1 MIKIFRNLKKRDL
14 LFIFF
19 STALIVFQVWLDL
32 KMPDYT
38 QKLTQ
43 SISSGD
49 LKMKDVRNNGM
60 MMLLCAFG
68 SMLASMACGF
78 FTSQVAANFSKT
90 LRTKLFGK
98 IMTFSSRE
106 INKFST
112 PSLITRTTN
121 DVIHMQMLLAVGA
134 QVLIKAPITAVW
146 AILKIS
152 NTNMKWTTAV
162 IICVVEIVCVISVLV
177 ALAFPKFRMIQ
188 KLTDKLNDTIREN
201 LSGVRVVRAFN
212 AESYEEAKFDK
223 VNENI
228 TKNHLFTS
236 RILGLMMPVLTM
248 SMSGLTLAI
257 YWIGACII
265 KETQIM
271 GRAEVMG
278 NMVAFTQYA
287 LQVVSAFMMLILIFI
302 LLPRTMVSAGRI
314 NEVLDTEVDIEFK
327 ETGVS
332 SEKNGTV
339 QFKNVSFRYNDAPE
353 YCLKNIDFTINKGE
367 TFAVIGATGTGK
379 TSLIN
384 LIPRFYDVSEGEV
397 LIDGVN
403 VKEYSEK
410 ELVDKVSLAPQKAT
424 LFSGT
429 IKSNITYGCDES
441 KADDDRLT
449 KALEISSCDFVNDL
463 PLKEDTSV
471 AQGATNFSGGQ
482 KQRMSIARAVYKDS
496 EILIFD
502 DTFSA
507 LDYKTDMMVR
517 KSLKEKLSDKTIII
531 VAQRIGTIKNAD
543 KILVLN
549 NGETVGIGTH
559 EELLKNCSV
568 YKEIALSQLSEDELN
583 GMEEK

>member
-14 LFIFF
+14 LFILL
-19 STALIVFQVWLDL
+19 STVLIVFQVWLDL

-43 SISSGD
+43 SVSSGD
-49 LKMKDVRNNGM
+49 LKMKDIRFNGF
-60 MMLLCAFG
+60 MMLLCALG
-68 SMLASMACGF
+68 SMLAAMACGF
-78 FTSQVAANFSKT
+78 LTSQVAANFSKT
-90 LRTKLFGK
+90 LRTELFGK

-121 DVIHMQMLLAVGA
+121 DVIHMQMLLAVGT
-134 QVLIKAPITAVW
+134 QVLIKAPVTAVW
-146 AILKIS
+146 AIVKIS
-152 NTNMKWTTAV
+152 NTNMTWTTAV
-162 IICVVEIVCVISVLV
+162 IICVAEIVCVISVLV

-188 KLTDKLNDTIREN
+188 KLTDKLNDTTREN

-212 AESYEEAKFDK
+212 AESYEEAKFEK
-223 VNENI
+223 VNKDI

-248 SMSGLTLAI
+248 SMSALTLAI

-265 KETQIM
+265 KETELM

-314 NEVLDTEVDIEFK
+314 NEVLDTDADITFNNSDVLPE
-327 ETGVS
+327 
-332 SEKNGTV
+332 EKGTI
-339 QFKNVSFRYNDAPE
+339 QFKNVSFGYNDAPE
-353 YCLKNIDFTINKGE
+353 PCLKNIDFIINKGE
-367 TFAVIGATGTGK
+367 TFAIIGATGTGK

-384 LIPRFYDVSEGEV
+384 LIPRFYDVSNGEV
-397 LIDGVN
+397 LIDGIN
-403 VKEYSEK
+403 VKDYSEK
-410 ELVDKVSLAPQKAT
+410 ELVSKVSVAPQKAT

-429 IKSNITYGCDES
+429 IKSNITYGCDEMAFDEERF
-441 KADDDRLT
+441 K
-449 KALEISSCDFVNDL
+449 KALDISSCDFVNDL
-463 PLKEDTSV
+463 NSGTDTEV

-507 LDYKTDMMVR
+507 LDYKTDMMIR
-517 KSLKEKLSDKTIII
+517 KSLKENLSDKTIII

-568 YKEIALSQLSEDELN
+568 YKEIALSQLSEEELN